1 MTGAWTSVQARLLA
15 PRGKERYDI
24 RCRIGTAGAFSMM
37 HLPVLVAFFALI
49 ALAPT
54 PVSAQDWP
62 NRPVRFIVPV
72 PAAGSTDVAAR
83 VVGEYLSRSLRQQ
96 IVVENKTGAN
106 GNIGIETAAKSP
118 ADGYTILVA
127 TDSVSS
133 NPHVYKMSIDPLKE
147 LVPVIQLSRQSIVL
161 AAHPSLD
168 VASLAAL
175 IALAKQQPG
184 LRYAT
189 GSGVGSPQHM
199 VVQWFAQIVGIKLE
213 QVPYR
218 GGAQAINDLV
228 AGHMKL
234 GSLGSTPL
242 IPHYKA
248 GTLRLLA
255 QSMAARSPSLPDV
268 PTYQDAGIKLVLDQW
283 LGVFV
288 PAGTPPAIGVRLN
301 AEIGKALGEAAI
313 RESFLQSAQE
323 PVGGTAEQFAHFVHE
338 EFAKY
343 GRLVKELNIKAN

>member
-1 MTGAWTSVQARLLA
+1 
-15 PRGKERYDI
+15 
-24 RCRIGTAGAFSMM
+24 MM
-37 HLPVLVAFFALI
+37 NLPVLVALFTLI

-62 NRPVRFIVPV
+62 NRPVRFIVPF
-72 PAAGSTDVAAR
+72 PAGGSTDVGAR
-83 VVGEYLSRSLRQQ
+83 VIGEYLSRSLRQQ

-147 LVPVIQLSRQSIVL
+147 LVPVIQLSRQPIVL
-161 AAHPSLD
+161 AAHPSLGA
-168 VASLAAL
+168 ASLAEL
-175 IALAKQQPG
+175 ITLAKQQPG

-199 VVQWFAQIVGIKLE
+199 VVQWFAQIAGIKLE

-255 QSMAARSPSLPDV
+255 QSMAVRSPSLPDV